1 MLHVFLPRTLRTAML
16 LASFSILAACG
27 GSDDP
32 VTTSPPPPP
41 PPPPPVVVPVVVLPS
56 CPDTTATLTAINAIQ
71 GLGLVS
77 PLVGNSVAARG
88 VVTGDFQNTTQ
99 LSGFFM
105 QQAVPD
111 ADPETSEGIFV
122 FAPGGTN
129 VAVGDYVQVLGSVT
143 EFGGSGITATNSITQ
158 LSSVTSVTIC
168 GTTTLPEPIALSLP
182 VTTSTSLEKYE
193 GMLVKFADTL
203 SVTEVFGLGRFGEI
217 ALSAGGRQFNPT
229 NGNSTATSVQN
240 QLSRIILDD
249 ASSRQ
254 NPSPTPYLS
263 AADTTG
269 TRRVGDAVQNLTGIL
284 SYGFNA
290 YRLQPTIAPVF
301 TATNPRNAT
310 PPAVAGTLKVAS
322 FNVLNYFTTLGSR
335 GANSPEEFTRQRAK
349 IVEAIVAIDADVLGL
364 TEIENNGN
372 VAINDLVAA
381 INTRIGTTT
390 YAPLLAGNV
399 GGDQIKVDAIY
410 KPARVQK
417 LGNPVLPT
425 GADLLP
431 FSGSNSNRPPLAQR
445 FAALS
450 NNGGFWFVINHF
462 KSKGSCPTSGDIDA
476 GQGCWNLLRTQQANA
491 LNGFVASL
499 RTSSGENDVL
509 MMGDFNSYLREDPV
523 QALTA
528 AGNESLL
535 ERLPAA
541 MRYSY
546 VFNGETGA
554 LDQAH
559 ASNSLKA
566 QVTGVNVWHI
576 NSDEPIVLDYNT
588 ELKTDDRYAATP
600 FRASDHDP
608 VIVGLTLTADAPVLS
623 ASLSADVPTQAIASA
638 VTTVTNIVSMPS
650 ASAAFGSLQINW
662 GDATAPSV
670 FTTSPSS
677 ATHTFVAAGT
687 YTVVLTFTD
696 SANAATS
703 KSSVVKVTPAAVSGA
718 AELFFSEYV
727 EGSSNN
733 KALEIY
739 NPTAASIDLSS
750 YAIQIFPNGTT
761 TVGAIYTL
769 TGTMA
774 PGAVSVVANAS
785 ATATLVAKATLVVSG
800 IGVVSFN
807 GDDALTLTKNG
818 IIVDRIGQV
827 GFRPTAPSAWVSGAV
842 STLDKTLRRKPS
854 VKSGD
859 TATSSL
865 FDPALQWD
873 VFSIDDF
880 SGLGSHTVNP

>member
-143 EFGGSGITATNSITQ
+143 EFGGSGITATNSVTQ

-168 GTTTLPEPIALSLP
+168 GTITLPEPIALSLP

-528 AGNESLL
+528 AGHESLL

-785 ATATLVAKATLVVSG
+785 ATATLVAKATLLVSG

-807 GDDALTLTKNG
+807 GDDALTLTKNS